1 MILSRIC
8 AVIFDLD
15 GVVVDNM
22 KFHRL
27 AWEKFLEKYAPEID
41 MTTFSRHFG
50 KKNDALFEIVFS
62 RSLTSDEVKKYGD
75 EKEFLYRELYADSIE
90 TVSGLVEFLKI
101 LKSNNIKT
109 AVASAAPPVNVDFVL
124 SKTGTREFF
133 DIVMNAEDVVKGKPD
148 PEIYLKT
155 AQRLACSPRA
165 CVVFEDTF
173 PGLTAA
179 KNAGM
184 KVIAL
189 TTTYHPDELKFAD
202 YIIKDFTEIDLS
214 QIGPCHS

>member
-1 MILSRIC
+1 MISSSIC

-22 KFHRL
+22 KYHRL
-27 AWEKFLEKYAPEID
+27 AWEKFLVKYAPEID
-41 MTTFSRHFG
+41 LKTFSRHFG
-50 KKNDALFEIVFS
+50 KKNDALLEIVFG
-62 RSLTSDEVKKYGD
+62 RNLTLDEVKRYGG

-90 TVSGLVEFLKI
+90 TVSGLMEFIKTLKRN
-101 LKSNNIKT
+101 KIKT

-124 SKTGTREFF
+124 NKTGTRKLF
-133 DIVMNAEDVVKGKPD
+133 DIVMNAEDVKKGKPD

-155 AQRLACSPRA
+155 AQRLACSPRS
-165 CVVFEDTF
+165 CVVFEDSF
-173 PGLTAA
+173 PGLAAA

-189 TTTYHPDELKFAD
+189 TTTYNPDVLKIAD
-202 YIIKDFTEIDLS
+202 FIINDFTEIDLNK
-214 QIGPCHS
+214 IGIFYS